1 MPEETE
7 VKTPLVETLSVD
19 EIARQVLAQLAG
31 PISSAISS
39 VVQSQTN
46 TSGQSTSQRNM
57 EDVGE
62 TERTAKEN
70 VDAGGLVFGHLKRG
84 NDEFLN
90 DSLDSV
96 RRTRLY
102 ADKILSDSML
112 LSNQLM
118 QNAIENANLAGKQA
132 IKHSDIA
139 TDRTWNV
146 DEQGYQ
152 VSEIL
157 RNSTYKEALAAAVAA
172 AVKKSNE

>member
-1 MPEETE
+1 MEEENTVE
-7 VKTPLVETLSVD
+7 TPLVETLSVD
-19 EIARQVLAQLAG
+19 EITRQVLAQLAG

-39 VVQSQTN
+39 VVQSQTH
-46 TSGQSTSQRNM
+46 TAGQSTSQRNM
-57 EDVGE
+57 EDIGE

-102 ADKILSDSML
+102 ADRILNDGML

-118 QNAIENANLAGKQA
+118 QNAIENANLVGKQA

-139 TDRTWNV
+139 IDRTWNV

-157 RNSTYKEALAAAVAA
+157 RNSTYKEAIAAAVAA
-172 AVKKSNE
+172 SQKQTT